1 MPQPC
6 RPMRDALRALVV
18 SAAILAAGC
27 ASLPDHGMAAEIPPA
42 PLRLVSASN
51 VDLPRDCRV
60 RGGAVYRTNFVVHG
74 DGRVADIQPEP
85 APACLQAAL
94 ANQVRPG
101 DERSSRPRRSLR
113 WPAEANCQGHG
124 LGV

>member
-1 MPQPC
+1 MTQPC
-6 RPMRDALRALVV
+6 RPIRDVLLGVV
-18 SAAILAAGC
+18 VGAGILAAGC
-27 ASLPDHGMAAEIPPA
+27 ASLRDQGMPAEIPPA

-51 VDLPRDCRV
+51 VDLPRDCPV

-94 ANQVRPG
+94 SEWLHGVQFAPPG
-101 DERSSRPRRSLR
+101 
-113 WPAEANCQGHG
+113 EAVATQIDWMSVTARHRH
-124 LGV
+124 